1 MLLSRDKMV
10 VSQFIKAMS
19 FNISVFCLDKKTIL
33 LKNVVLK
40 ILGTDTSYI

>member
-19 FNISVFCLDKKTIL
+19 FNISVFCLDKKL
-33 LKNVVLK
+33 
-40 ILGTDTSYI
+40 YY